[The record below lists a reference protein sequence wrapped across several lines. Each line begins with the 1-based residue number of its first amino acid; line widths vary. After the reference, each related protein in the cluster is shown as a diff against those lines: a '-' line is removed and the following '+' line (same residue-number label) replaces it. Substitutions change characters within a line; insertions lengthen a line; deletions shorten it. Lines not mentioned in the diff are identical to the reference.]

1 MIRYALVCDCEAEF
15 ESWFASSEAYDRLAQ
30 AGQLACVACGGSD
43 VRKQIMAP
51 AVARR
56 DRAPADPEAMM
67 TAFAAKVR
75 AQIASTHTYVGDD
88 FASQALAMHEGEA
101 PERPIWGST
110 TPEERETLAEAGV
123 PAAPLPAPFVPPI
136 PEPPKALN

>member
-1 MIRYALVCDCEAEF
+1 MIRYALVCDCEATF
-15 ESWFASSEAYDRLAQ
+15 ESWFASSDAYDRLAQ
-30 AGQLACVACGGSD
+30 AGHLSCPHCGGAG

-56 DRAPADPEAMM
+56 DRAPADPAAMM

-75 AQIASTHTYVGDD
+75 AHVAATHDYVGDN

-110 TPEERETLAEAGV
+110 TPQEREALAEAGV